1 MCALRRLK
9 KLFHIINQEDGAFF
23 VSIWYFRYRLCKVA
37 DVNIMLE
44 HYMNHHNLI
53 MVVEDEQEIAEILT
67 SYINKS
73 AMKAVHAK
81 DGETGMALFR
91 LKKPDLILLDI
102 QLPDITGWNFL
113 TALRKESN
121 IPVIMVTAFDQDID
135 KLMGLRL
142 GADDYIIK
150 PFNPLE
156 VLARI
161 EAVLRR
167 VKSDEQPKNKPIRT
181 QSITIYPD
189 EFHVEIAIDGKI
201 HSPDLTTSEFKL
213 LAYMAKYPRRVFS
226 REELMNSCLPEGDKL
241 DRTIDSHISKLRK
254 KLGKLGLNNVP
265 ESVRG
270 IGYRLGNEI

>member
-1 MCALRRLK
+1 VINKKRRPG
-9 KLFHIINQEDGAFF
+9 I
-23 VSIWYFRYRLCKVA
+23 VRRWYFRHWLDKVSA
-37 DVNIMLE
+37 MSRTME
-44 HYMNHHNLI
+44 QSMNHHNVI

-73 AMKAVHAK
+73 AMTAIHAK
-81 DGETGMALFR
+81 DGATGMALFR
-91 LKKPDLILLDI
+91 QKKPDLILLDI

-167 VKSDEQPKNKPIRT
+167 VKPEEDPKNTPIRT
-181 QSITIYPD
+181 HFMTIYPE
-189 EFHVEIAIDGKI
+189 EFHVEIAINGET

-213 LAYMAKYPRRVFS
+213 LAYMAKYPRKVFS
-226 REELMNSCLPEGDKL
+226 REALMDSCLPEGDKL

-254 KLGKLGLNNVP
+254 KLEKPGLNNVP

-270 IGYRLGNEI
+270 IGYRLGNEK